1 MPLDLFR
8 IRTFT
13 VSVIAMFLAAFGFFA
28 AIVFLPRWFQT
39 VAGASATES
48 GYNILPLLAG
58 LIFSAVASG
67 QIVARTGR
75 YKVLIVRLARA
86 ACRRT
91 LVDDQPPRRHAAAGA
106 VALDARSSG
115 LGIGPSFA
123 VFTLIVQNSVPPAE
137 VGRRDGAA

>member
-8 IRTFT
+8 IRTFS
-13 VSVIAMFLAAFGFFA
+13 VSVIAMFLAAFGFFG

-75 YKVLIVRLARA
+75 YKVLMFGSLVLLAVG
-86 ACRRT
+86 
-91 LVDDQPPRRHAAAGA
+91 LWIDDPPPRRHAAAGA
-106 VALDARSSG
+106 VAAGWS
-115 LGIGPSFA
+115 
-123 VFTLIVQNSVPPAE
+123 
-137 VGRRDGAA
+137 